1 MKVLRP
7 GRPPKPPEPPRP
19 VQMECRDCEALLEW
33 ELTEMRAVPHSA
45 DRAIG
50 FYVICPECDNAIL
63 WPSGRCVRQES
74 LGV

>member
-1 MKVLRP
+1 
-7 GRPPKPPEPPRP
+7 
-19 VQMECRDCEALLEW
+19 MECRDCEALLEW